1 MNKKFND
8 ELQQVVL
15 RHMAEAS
22 TEGPDAMSNVIT
34 SLLDATAATVLTYSS
49 DNKVRQRLLVDAVVE
64 QFRGKLEHG
73 IKVWDRARAQVQAKQ
88 AMMSDEDIKEELRK
102 IGIKA

>member
-15 RHMAEAS
+15 RHMVEAS
-22 TEGPDAMSNVIT
+22 TEGPDAMSDVIT
-34 SLLDATAATVLTYSS
+34 SLLEATAATVLTYSS
-49 DNKVRQRLLVDAVVE
+49 DNKTKQRLLVDAVAA
-64 QFRGKLEHG
+64 QFRGKLERG
-73 IKVWDRARAQVQAKQ
+73 IEVWDRARDQVKAKQ
-88 AMMSDEDIKEELRK
+88 AMMSDEDIEEELRK